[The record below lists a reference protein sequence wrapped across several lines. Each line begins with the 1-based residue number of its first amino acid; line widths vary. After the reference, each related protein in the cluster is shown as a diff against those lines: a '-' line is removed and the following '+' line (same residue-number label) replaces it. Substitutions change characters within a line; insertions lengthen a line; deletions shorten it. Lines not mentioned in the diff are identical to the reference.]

1 MGSASAPPRPS
12 QQIQNMSSVAD
23 SSSSA
28 PQGSTTPASSTA
40 YKTASRRSPFIP
52 TTLEIILL
60 STYPATLILG
70 SIYAVLDPAART
82 SPYNAADQSY
92 FADTAPSYFAK
103 KSNVFNQF
111 FVKRGWAWI
120 TISFFYFLFTH
131 PSNGPPGSLVLT
143 PRRLRGIFRWALITL
158 WWIFVTQWFFGP
170 AIIDRNFI
178 FTGGQCE
185 VAEEAIKGK
194 VSMDTAKQFVTA
206 AACKISGGKWR
217 GGHDISGHVFLLV
230 MGSMFLLE
238 EVLHVVLRYP
248 WVRGERTIVMH
259 DGAVKGADVEARED
273 PNVAADEL
281 IRWDFGVKFAIGVV
295 ALSWFMLFM
304 TAVYF
309 HSAFERI
316 TGLFVALGAIIV
328 VYVLPRGV
336 PAFRSIIG
344 MPGI

>member
-1 MGSASAPPRPS
+1 MASAS
-12 QQIQNMSSVAD
+12 N
-23 SSSSA
+23 SSSKIQENGNQASA
-28 PQGSTTPASSTA
+28 VAYQTA
-40 YKTASRRSPFIP
+40 PRRSPFIP
-52 TTLEIILL
+52 TTLEIIIL
-60 STYPATLILG
+60 SIYPATLLLG
-70 SIYAVLDPAART
+70 SVYALLDPGART
-82 SPYNAADQSY
+82 APYDAAGQSY

-103 KSNVFNQF
+103 KSNIFNQL

-131 PSNGPPGSLVLT
+131 PSHGPRSLTVT
-143 PRRLRGIFRWALITL
+143 PRRLRGILRWGLITL
-158 WWIFVTQWFFGP
+158 WWIFITQWFFGP
-170 AIIDRNFI
+170 PIIDRGFI
-178 FTGGQCE
+178 LTGGRCE
-185 VAEEAIKGK
+185 MAEESIRNKSG
-194 VSMDTAKQFVTA
+194 SAKEFVTA

-238 EVLHVVLRYP
+238 EVLHVVLRHP
-248 WVRGERTIVMH
+248 WVKEERTIVMH
-259 DGAVKGADVEARED
+259 DGAVKGADVEARQD
-273 PNVAADEL
+273 PNSAADDL
-281 IRWDFGVKFAIGVV
+281 VLWDFGVKFAIGVA

-304 TAVYF
+304 TSVYF

-316 TGLFVALGAIIV
+316 SGLIVALSAIII